1 MQKKRNK
8 SQHSAIK
15 KKKKLNYLKEG
26 INSAHFDLH
35 DSHKETLMY
44 PNLKNKNKKKERK

>member
-8 SQHSAIK
+8 SQHSAI